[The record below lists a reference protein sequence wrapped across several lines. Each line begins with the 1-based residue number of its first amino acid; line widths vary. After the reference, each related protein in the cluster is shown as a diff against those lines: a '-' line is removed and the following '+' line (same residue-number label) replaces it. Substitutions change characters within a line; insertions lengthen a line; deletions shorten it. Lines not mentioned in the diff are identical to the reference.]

1 MAVRSEK
8 ELLDSALE
16 FREMA
21 AAGGD
26 VGLLEALLLVAKEF
40 EEEAARLLGSA
51 GGVDEPA

>member
-26 VGLLEALLLVAKEF
+26 VGLLEALLLVAEEF

-51 GGVDEPA
+51 AGVDEPA